1 MEGYIKLHRKISD
14 WEWYNDPNTFRLF
27 MHLLLNANYEAKKW
41 QGLDIQPGQLLTGRI
56 KLAHEL
62 KLSEQEIRTSISKLK
77 STNEITIKSTNK
89 FSVVTLNMWA
99 DYQDRNTA
107 KQPTKQPGTHQ
118 TSNQQSTKYKEVK
131 EDKEVKNNNIARFEE
146 FWNMYDMKKGR
157 KPCLNKWGKIS
168 HSDIER
174 IFEHIPNYV
183 KSTPGGKFRLNPLKY
198 LTDEHWNDEITQTK
212 VIPVQNQSKEPSP
225 ISEFD
230 FDSLNAQ
237 RLAVV
242 QNHN

>member
-1 MEGYIKLHRKISD
+1 MEGYIKLHRKIAD

-77 STNEITIKSTNK
+77 STNEITTSSTNK
-89 FSVVTLNMWA
+89 FSIVTLNRWA
-99 DYQDRNTA
+99 DYQDRNPP

-118 TSNQQSTKYKEVK
+118 TSNQQSTTDKEGK
-131 EDKEVKNNNIARFEE
+131 EDKEVKNNNIAQFDE
-146 FWNMYDMKKGR
+146 FWNLYDKNVGKK
-157 KPCLNKWGKIS
+157 KCIIKWAKLS
-168 HSDIER
+168 TSDIEQ
-174 IFEHIPNYV
+174 IFIHISAYV
-183 KSTPGGKFRLNPLKY
+183 KSTPDSKFRKDALTFLNG
-198 LTDEHWNDEITQTK
+198 ECWNDEIIPQKGNDQTQQTK
-212 VIPVQNQSKEPSP
+212 TQN

-230 FDSLNAQ
+230 FDTLNQQ
-237 RLAVV
+237 RLAVIQK
-242 QNHN
+242 QN